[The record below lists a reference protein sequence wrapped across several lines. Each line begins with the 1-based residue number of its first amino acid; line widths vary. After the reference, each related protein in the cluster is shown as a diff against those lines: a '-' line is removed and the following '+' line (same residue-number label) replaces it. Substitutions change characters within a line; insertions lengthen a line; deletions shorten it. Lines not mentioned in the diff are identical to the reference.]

1 MKIDLIGQRFGRLVV
16 LERDSKENHKDSA
29 AYWVCQCDCGN
40 KTIVRTGS
48 LRSGDTKSCGC
59 YRRERAIKENTKDL
73 TGQRF
78 GNLFVLEKDETK
90 IGKASHAYWI
100 CKCDCGNIKSIQSP
114 HLIRQTTR
122 SCGCGIESEKA
133 SIGEKLIEESLK
145 ELNIPFQKEFFF
157 EDLIGKTLPLRF
169 DFVIFKD
176 NTNKEIKCLIEF
188 QGKQHYD
195 PIKYFGGEEYLK
207 LTQERDLKK
216 KKYCEENNIPLI
228 IISYKQQNKI
238 NSLYINTI
246 LNSI

>member
-1 MKIDLIGQRFGRLVV
+1 MKIDLIGQRFGRLIV
-16 LERDSKENHKDSA
+16 LERDSKENHRDSA

-48 LRSGDTKSCGC
+48 LKSGSTKSCGC

-78 GNLFVLEKDETK
+78 GNLLVLEKDETK

-114 HLIRQTTR
+114 HLIRQTTQ

-169 DFVIFKD
+169 DFAIFKD
-176 NTNKEIKCLIEF
+176 NTNKKIKCLIEF

-238 NSLYINTI
+238 NSLYMNTI